1 MSIPHPGIPIIV
13 SAPSGAGKTSLVS
26 ALVKELPNL
35 KVSISHTTRA
45 IRPGEVDGVNYHFI
59 STAEFE
65 KKIAENEFLEYAKV
79 FKNYYGTSRQWLS
92 EELQQGSDV
101 ILEID
106 WQGAQQVRQ
115 FFSEALSIFIFP
127 PSLTVLETRL
137 IQRGQDDANTIAIRL
152 QEARHEMS
160 HFPEF
165 DYLVIND
172 DFQTALIELKSI
184 IIAAKHSQKRMTT
197 IFQEILIFQ

>member
-1 MSIPHPGIPIIV
+1 MSIPQPGIPIIIA
-13 SAPSGAGKTSLVS
+13 APSGAGKTSLVS

-35 KVSISHTTRA
+35 KVSVSHTTRA
-45 IRPGEVDGVNYHFI
+45 MRPGEVDGVNYHFI
-59 STAEFE
+59 SEAEFK
-65 KKIAENEFLEYAKV
+65 KKIAEDEFLEYAKV

-115 FFSEALSIFIFP
+115 FFPEALSIFIFP
-127 PSLTVLETRL
+127 PSLAVLETRL
-137 IQRGQDDANTIAIRL
+137 IQRGQDDANTIAVRL
-152 QEARHEMS
+152 QEARNEMS

-165 DYLVIND
+165 EYLIIND
-172 DFQTALIELKSI
+172 DFQTALVELKAI
-184 IIAAKHSQKRMTT
+184 IIAAKQQCKRMHRKF
-197 IFQEILIFQ
+197 IDILNG